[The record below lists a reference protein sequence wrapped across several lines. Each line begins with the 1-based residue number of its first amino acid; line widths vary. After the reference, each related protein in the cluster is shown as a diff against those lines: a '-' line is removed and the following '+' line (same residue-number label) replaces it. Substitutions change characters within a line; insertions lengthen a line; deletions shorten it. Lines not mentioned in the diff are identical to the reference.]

1 MAELNDKS
9 NITIGLPKPGGAIFW
24 APAGTAIP
32 ADAEE
37 ALDAAFVNLGYVTE
51 DGLTATTTEEGDDI
65 QGWGPEPVMRTQTLY
80 QRTFTFNLLETSRLD
95 ALRFRYGDAN
105 VTENMDGSIKVN
117 DNGAQAPRGVFVV
130 DTLQNNGS
138 DTPRI
143 HRQVV
148 GDAQLTDRSGD
159 QVYNNADPVNI
170 PSVLTAYKF
179 TADGIT
185 SEGGDYVVEYWTV
198 VDTES

>member
-1 MAELNDKS
+1 MDGNDKT

-24 APAGTAIP
+24 APAGTALP
-32 ADAEE
+32 EDADAT
-37 ALDAAFVNLGYVTE
+37 LDPAFVNLGYVSE
-51 DGLTATTTEEGDDI
+51 DGLTSTVAEEGDEI
-65 QGWGPEPVMRTQTLY
+65 RGWGPEPVMRSQTAY
-80 QRTFTFNLLETSRLD
+80 DRTFVFNLLETSRES

-105 VTENMDGSIKVN
+105 VTVNEDGSIKVN
-117 DNGAQAPRGVFVV
+117 DNGAQAVRGVFIV

-143 HRQVV
+143 HRQIA
-148 GDAQLTDRSGD
+148 GDAMLVDRSGD

-170 PSVLTAYKF
+170 PSTLMAYKF
-179 TADGIT
+179 ESEGIT
-185 SEGGDYVVEYWTV
+185 SEGGDYVVEYWSL